1 MRHVTLPLAALLCTL
16 GAWGDNSA
24 TTPGSVLGVP
34 PSVIALD
41 SAGNIILAGATSSF
55 QLPVTNG
62 STTTVNGATTD
73 SAGNFYVTGRDVSHG
88 KLYRS
93 NDQGLTFT
101 GVNGGVLKVA
111 PPP

>member
-24 TTPGSVLGVP
+24 TTLGSVLGVP

-41 SAGNIILAGATSSF
+41 PAGNIILAGTTSSF

-62 STTTVNGATTD
+62 STTRF
-73 SAGNFYVTGRDVSHG
+73 SRQLLRHGRDVSHG

-93 NDQGLTFT
+93 NDQGLTST